1 MTITQVVVTRLVE
14 ELAGFVNVGNVRGAA
29 DVKVG
34 RRVDVGTI

>member
-1 MTITQVVVTRLVE
+1 MTITQVVTFRLLDA
-14 ELAGFVNVGNVRGAA
+14 LAGFAYVGNVRGGA